1 MPFQV
6 RIGSLGGT
14 VFFQVGRYAPLQA
27 KKKRKEK
34 KVSPTCKKCLFLVNS
49 QNFFIKGAGW
59 CSSNFFSCL
68 NKHFSSICFCFI
80 VFYFYLNYQAT
91 CINFFSLLHKCNYNN
106 AHIISYNITG
116 RLLGHYIY
124 LQRSFIIKLLT
135 VGYSRFTGFLP
146 SVQLSASTCEEIS
159 FQ

>member
-6 RIGSLGGT
+6 RIGSLGGA

-27 KKKRKEK
+27 KKKKRK

-49 QNFFIKGAGW
+49 QNFFIKRAGW
-59 CSSNFFSCL
+59 CSINFFSCL
-68 NKHFSSICFCFI
+68 NKHFISICFCFI
-80 VFYFYLNYQAT
+80 VFYFYLNQAT

-106 AHIISYNITG
+106 AHIISYNIPG

-124 LQRSFIIKLLT
+124 LYEGYRVAPAEIIYNKVADCQIQQVYRLST
-135 VGYSRFTGFLP
+135 FGSAVGLYL
-146 SVQLSASTCEEIS
+146 
-159 FQ
+159 